1 MTDAIEKAASSFSKA
16 RSILTLKRKDDAAA
30 PALDKT
36 KKATIQREKN
46 LIGSVDRRH
55 LRKSGRTELWGIRC
69 RPGLKEECQKIAREL
84 GVFDS
89 EWAEQ
94 VFEAAIAA
102 HRGGKS

>member
-1 MTDAIEKAASSFSKA
+1 MTDAIEKAAQGFA
-16 RSILTLKRKDDAAA
+16 RSILQLKRPAA
-30 PALDKT
+30 PDKS
-36 KKATIQREKN
+36 KKATKQREKT
-46 LIGSVDRRH
+46 LVGSVDRRH

-84 GVFDS
+84 GMFDS

-94 VFEAAIAA
+94 IFEAAIAA